1 MTSCYSNPM
10 KIQSIQEGISR
21 GRRGR
26 WVTGVGVVVLAAALG
41 GEGCQS
47 VPTTGGT
54 SGVSSTAPDTNVMA
68 GFFET
73 HCYTCHGTER
83 QKGGYDFQSPMEDE
97 GRLTDTALMDLVVR
111 VVSTGEMPPGKRP
124 KPEPEEVAALLEA
137 LRHDQELQIA
147 AIAPDPGRVTV
158 RRLNRMEYNNTV
170 RDLLG
175 VETQPSDAF
184 PPDDTGYGFDTIG
197 DVLTLSPLLA
207 EKYLDAAE
215 AIAQEAVAREAAI
228 YDTSMSMH
236 RKLLVCNHAR
246 EAHNERCADRIIR
259 DLTPRAY
266 RRPVTRAELDQIRA
280 FYQLAIDNGDTFY
293 EGIELV
299 TQALL
304 VSPHFLFRIEEEQ
317 APDAPERE
325 YRVNNYEYASRLSY
339 FLWSSMPDAELM
351 ACAQDGTIWNPRTLR
366 DQIRRMLRDPRAA
379 SLAESFGGQWLE
391 IRNLAVVDP
400 DPDRF
405 PEFTDGLRQAMA
417 EETNLFFG
425 SIIAE
430 DRSVLDFINADYTYV
445 NEPLAELYGIDGI
458 VGPGFQRVTVNPDE
472 RGGIL
477 GQASVLTVTSFPAR
491 TSPVLRGVWVLDKIL
506 AAEPPP
512 PPPDIPSL
520 EDAQVDPTAT
530 FREKLE
536 AHREN
541 ASCASCHDRIDP
553 LGFGLENYG
562 PIGGWRTDADG
573 KPVDSSGV
581 LPDGRVFTGPGEL
594 KKILLER
601 KTDFA
606 RCLTEK
612 MLTYGLGRG
621 LEDYDAP
628 AVAAIVGELEKS
640 DYRFSALIYEIVR
653 SLPFKKQRGESEVS

>member
-1 MTSCYSNPM
+1 MN
-10 KIQSIQEGISR
+10 IQSMQEGIWR
-21 GRRGR
+21 GRRRR
-26 WVTGVGVVVLAAALG
+26 WVTGVGFLVLGATLV

-47 VPTTGGT
+47 VPTTGDASAAKGA
-54 SGVSSTAPDTNVMA
+54 SPNADVMA
-68 GFFET
+68 GFFST
-73 HCYTCHGTER
+73 HCYDCHGAER
-83 QKGGYDFQSPMEDE
+83 QKGGYDFQTLMETD
-97 GRLTDTALMDLVVR
+97 GRITDTALMELVMR

-124 KPEPEEVAALLEA
+124 QPEPEEVTALLDA
-137 LRHDQELQIA
+137 LRHDQEMQIA

-175 VETQPSDAF
+175 VESQPSDAF

-215 AIAQEAVAREAAI
+215 GIAKEAVTREVAI
-228 YDTSMSMH
+228 YDKSMAMH
-236 RKLLVCNHAR
+236 RKVLVCNHAR
-246 EAHNERCADRIIR
+246 EAHTERCADRIIR
-259 DLTPRAY
+259 ELTPRAY
-266 RRPVTRAELDQIRA
+266 RRPATREELDQIRG

-293 EGIELV
+293 DGIELV
-299 TQALL
+299 VQALL
-304 VSPHFLFRIEEEQ
+304 VSPHFLFRIEEEK
-317 APDAPERE
+317 ALEDPEHE

-339 FLWSSMPDAELM
+339 FLWSSMPDDELM
-351 ACAQDGTIWNPRTLR
+351 ACAQDGTIWHPRTLR
-366 DQIRRMLRDPRAA
+366 DQVRRMLRDPRAA

-391 IRNLAVVDP
+391 IRNLAVADP
-400 DPDRF
+400 DPEKF
-405 PEFTDGLRQAMA
+405 PEFDDGLRLAMA

-430 DRSVLDFINADYTYV
+430 DRSVLDFIDADYTYV
-445 NEPLAELYGIDGI
+445 NEPLAALYGIDGI
-458 VGPGFQRVTVNPDE
+458 VGPAFQRVPVNREE

-477 GQASVLTVTSFPAR
+477 GQASVLTVTSYPAR
-491 TSPVLRGVWVLDKIL
+491 TSPVLRGVWILDKIL

-512 PPPDIPSL
+512 PPPDVPAL
-520 EDAQVDPTAT
+520 EEAQVDPTAT

-536 AHREN
+536 AHRDN

-562 PIGGWRTDADG
+562 PIGGWRADADG

-581 LPDGRVFTGPGEL
+581 LPDGRTFAGPGEL

-628 AVAAIVGELEKS
+628 AVAAIVGELEKN

-653 SLPFKKQRGESEVS
+653 SLPFRKQRGEPEVS